1 MPSVTQVAAAL
12 RAVVVELPA
21 DWERASGYC
30 RRASKFTGAA
40 FVQTTVLGWL
50 AHPAGSLAE
59 LTGVAADVGVA
70 ITPQGLDQRFGAG
83 ARRCCGWCWRRRSGG
98 S

>member
-1 MPSVTQVAAAL
+1 MVAVLKPWPSSMGGPRMSSVTQVAAAL
-12 RAVVVELPA
+12 RAVLVELPA

-59 LTGVAADVGVA
+59 LTGVAATSGWRSRPKGSTSA
-70 ITPQGLDQRFGAG
+70 S
-83 ARRCCGWCWRRRSGG
+83 ARG
-98 S
+98 